1 MAKALALGADA
12 IAIGTGAMIAL
23 NCNKEIPESNFEK
36 EMGVPA
42 GHCYHCHTG
51 RCPVG
56 VATQDPKLRKRL
68 NPDDAALR
76 VYNYLHTMTL
86 EAQLLARACG
96 KTNIHSLEPEDMA
109 ALTMEAS
116 ALAKVP
122 LSGTNHTVGVDD
134 FQKI

>member
-1 MAKALALGADA
+1 ML
-12 IAIGTGAMIAL
+12 
-23 NCNKEIPESNFEK
+23 
-36 EMGVPA
+36 PA
-42 GHCYHCHTG
+42 GVDTKI
-51 RCPVG
+51 PSEINFFIIFFF
-56 VATQDPKLRKRL
+56 PNLIF
-68 NPDDAALR
+68 NDAALR

-134 FQKI
+134 FHKI